1 MRIKNVLILVAAIG
15 QIAIT
20 VHAATPTAKE
30 EYELQ
35 ARCGQQSRDEFT
47 KEFGNGIINT
57 RNGQD
62 LASFKNHYNKRL
74 NKCFYLL
81 RYASYTI
88 KGKNAGAVSEL
99 IWLWDLNENNEIGTY
114 TGSMVCQVAG
124 VPCKSKAEWD
134 ALVKPYMSD

>member
-1 MRIKNVLILVAAIG
+1 MKKVLWAVTIMFVAAIG
-15 QIAIT
+15 
-20 VHAATPTAKE
+20 HAAPTAKE

-35 ARCGQQSRDEFT
+35 ARCGEQSRGEFA
-47 KEFGNGIINT
+47 KQYGNGIIKT
-57 RNGQD
+57 QEGQD

-134 ALVKPYMSD
+134 ALVKPYMSE